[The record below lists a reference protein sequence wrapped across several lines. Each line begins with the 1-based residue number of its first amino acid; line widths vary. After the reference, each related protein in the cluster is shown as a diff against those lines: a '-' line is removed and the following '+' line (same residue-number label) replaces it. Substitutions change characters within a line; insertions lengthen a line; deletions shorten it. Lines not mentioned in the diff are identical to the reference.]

1 MGSWGVGEHDE
12 LVRWMTKLTE
22 ENRSSFEKT
31 LSKNPTNF
39 GEEAS
44 GVARCWAMR
53 DGAHARRGE
62 WMRHRLLI
70 WTEKHHQQQRI
81 EKNEERVKEIR
92 EGRGREEERKM
103 VLHQSL
109 L

>member
-1 MGSWGVGEHDE
+1 MGSWGVGEHDG

-44 GVARCWAMR
+44 GVAR
-53 DGAHARRGE
+53 
-62 WMRHRLLI
+62 
-70 WTEKHHQQQRI
+70 
-81 EKNEERVKEIR
+81 
-92 EGRGREEERKM
+92 
-103 VLHQSL
+103 
-109 L
+109 